1 MSRWIT
7 IDGHSRSPFL
17 TSISDTRPSILDN
30 INYWART
37 IMVYSIGWYPGNGF
51 RTHGIIGIVL
61 IIFLE
66 INVYVP

>member
-1 MSRWIT
+1 
-7 IDGHSRSPFL
+7 
-17 TSISDTRPSILDN
+17 
-30 INYWART
+30 
-37 IMVYSIGWYPGNGF
+37 MVYSIGWYPGNGF